1 VDSNNIPA
9 LSVSA
14 LTSLIKD
21 AFNQT
26 FPYLNILG
34 EVSNFRPSSTGHW
47 YFSLK
52 DNNASISVVM
62 FKNNTWKVDRLLK
75 EGDKIQI
82 FGTLDVYAPRGTYS
96 IKCDKISFI
105 GTGDILA
112 NLEKRKQA
120 YNEAGWFDE
129 SLKKP
134 ICKYPTKIGV
144 VTSPTTAALQD
155 ILQVL
160 NRRAPFLD
168 VVIIPCVVQGE
179 NAAPSIAKAI
189 EVANTFDI
197 CDQLIV
203 SRGGGS
209 IEDLLPF
216 SEEVVLKAILES
228 DIPIISGVGHEIDF
242 ALSDFVSDLRAPTPS
257 AAAELASSGYNQLIS
272 KREDLEK
279 DLNNALSSKVSYL
292 QEKVNKY
299 DLKNLNSLILSKIEN
314 IYYRS
319 VNATNDIELAQNN
332 KLRDFTNRYNL
343 AKLEIDSLN
352 PKSILKKGYSI
363 VRDKDNKIINSKNS
377 VKCDADITIT
387 FIDGDINAKVG
398 K

>member
-1 VDSNNIPA
+1 MDSNNIPV
-9 LSVSA
+9 LSVSD

-21 AFNQT
+21 TFNQN

-120 YNEAGWFDE
+120 YKEAGWFDE

-134 ICKYPTKIGV
+134 ICKYPNKIGV

-168 VVIIPCVVQGE
+168 VIIIPCVVQGE
-179 NAAPSIAKAI
+179 NAAFSIAKAI
-189 EVANTFDI
+189 EIANTFDI

-216 SEEVVLKAILES
+216 SEEIVLKAILKSE
-228 DIPIISGVGHEIDF
+228 IPVISGVGHEIDF
-242 ALSDFVSDLRAPTPS
+242 ALSDFVADLRAPTPS

-272 KREDLEK
+272 KRKDLEN
-279 DLNNALSSKVSYL
+279 DLNNALSSKISYL
-292 QEKVNKY
+292 QEKVYKY

-332 KLRDFTNRYNL
+332 KLTNFTNRYNL

-352 PKSILKKGYSI
+352 PNSILKKGYSI
-363 VRDKDNKIINSKNS
+363 VRDKDNKIINSKKS
-377 VKCDADITIT
+377 IKCDDDIKIT
-387 FIDGDINAKVG
+387 FIDGDISAKVG